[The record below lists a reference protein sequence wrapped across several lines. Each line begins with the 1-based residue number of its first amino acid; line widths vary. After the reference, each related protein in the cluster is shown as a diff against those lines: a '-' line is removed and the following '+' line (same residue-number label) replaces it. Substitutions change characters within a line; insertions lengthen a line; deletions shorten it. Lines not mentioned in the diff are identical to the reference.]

1 MTEFTFDRIIAK
13 KKKKKELGKKMTLWT
28 AVNKKG
34 NNKNKTWGRDVCHKS
49 TLILEN
55 GLGEYVKNEIDIS
68 NEKKEINKIKTCRLL
83 NS

>member
-1 MTEFTFDRIIAK
+1 
-13 KKKKKELGKKMTLWT
+13 MTLWT

-55 GLGEYVKNEIDIS
+55 GLGEYVKNE
-68 NEKKEINKIKTCRLL
+68 RY
-83 NS
+83 